1 MKTLKS
7 KLMLA
12 TALFALAGV
21 QMAQAESR
29 KDKVQRDTRAGA
41 AGGAVVASFMS
52 GPQFALAGG
61 ITGGTVVG
69 TCSRVAHSGEVTRAK
84 KDLKRHKENAKAFA
98 KST

>member
-1 MKTLKS
+1 
-7 KLMLA
+7 
-12 TALFALAGV
+12 
-21 QMAQAESR
+21 MAQAESR

-69 TCSRVAHSGEVTRAK
+69 TCSRVAHSGEVMRAK
-84 KDLKRHKENAKAFA
+84 KDLKRHAYNIHKFHK
-98 KST
+98 KHLKVV